1 VREHEYMELM
11 ELGAGP
17 RAPSAA
23 RGRLEDALAG
33 HDPETV
39 ATAALLV
46 SELVSNA
53 VRHASSAADRVGVVL
68 GLLEG
73 RLRIEVV
80 DAGDG
85 FDVAVER
92 EATDGFGLR
101 IIDDLADAWGVEPGP
116 PHKVW
121 CEMAVRSG

>member
-1 VREHEYMELM
+1 M

-17 RAPSAA
+17 GAPSAA
-23 RGRLEDALAG
+23 RGRVEHALAG
-33 HDPETV
+33 QDEEIV

-53 VRHASSAADRVGVVL
+53 VCHASSASDRVGVVF
-68 GLLEG
+68 GLLGG

-80 DAGDG
+80 DAGIG
-85 FDVAVER
+85 FDVEVER
-92 EATDGFGLR
+92 ETTHGFGLR
-101 IIDDLADAWGVEPGP
+101 VVDDLADDWGVEPGP

-121 CEMAVRSG
+121 CELAVISC